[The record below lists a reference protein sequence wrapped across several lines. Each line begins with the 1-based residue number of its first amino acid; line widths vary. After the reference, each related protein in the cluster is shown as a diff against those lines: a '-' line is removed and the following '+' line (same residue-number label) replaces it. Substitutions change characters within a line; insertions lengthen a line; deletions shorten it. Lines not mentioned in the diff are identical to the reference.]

1 MMGRMLR
8 RVLMTAVLGVGALG
22 SMSFAQPVGYYY
34 ARPAGYYYAGPGYY
48 YGPRV
53 EYREWQAREAW
64 RRHEWYEHHVWRDGR
79 WCWR

>member
-1 MMGRMLR
+1 MMGKMLR
-8 RVLMTAVLGVGALG
+8 RAIMTAVLSVGALG

-34 ARPAGYYYAGPGYY
+34 

-53 EYREWQAREAW
+53 ERREYREWQAREAW
-64 RRHEWYEHHVWRDGR
+64 RRHEWREHRVWRDGR